1 MREIK
6 KILLIAPPIS
16 RPMDISS
23 KVVRIAL
30 VPPLGLAYIA
40 SVLEKDGLEV
50 QILDALLEGH
60 TDEPKII
67 GNKIRYGLSDEEIK
81 NKIIEFKPDLVGVS
95 CLISNNYKDSHNIC
109 RIIKEADSEII
120 TTMGGAHPTSLPLQT
135 MNDTNVDFIILG
147 EGEYTMRDLI
157 KTLNAGDDISKL
169 DGLVYRDKDV
179 VKILPKTRFIENL
192 DELPFPARHL
202 LKMEEYS
209 NTSSP
214 HSGVKR
220 KPFAAMTSSR
230 GCPARCTFCAIRSMW
245 GSKYRVRSAENVLEE
260 IDLLIREYN
269 IKEIHFEDDNLT
281 YHKDRAMKI
290 FNGIK
295 ERGYDL
301 TLNSPS
307 GLAVYALDDELLE
320 NMWEAG
326 YYSISLAIESG
337 DPHVLNRIM
346 KKPVKLDRVKPLVDK
361 ARSLG
366 MHVKGFFIL
375 GYPEESKESMAKTI
389 EFAKG
394 LGLDWA
400 LFFVATL
407 LPGTEMLEMCKK
419 NGYVNEKELDWET
432 NFIHGNIITPQFTP
446 EYVEKLREKAN
457 LDLNFRYNTNL
468 MEEKW
473 DRAIEDLSY
482 VATLYP
488 HLDYAHFYL
497 GKAYEGKGLLMKAIN
512 EYEQALQ
519 LNPDHKEAAGKL
531 EVLKK

>member
-1 MREIK
+1 MYIIK
-6 KILLIAPPIS
+6 KILLVAPPIS
-16 RPMDISS
+16 RPKEISS

-40 SVLEKDGLEV
+40 SVLENDGFEV
-50 QILDALLEGH
+50 EILDALLEGYGN
-60 TDEPKII
+60 EPKII
-67 GNKIRYGLSDEEIK
+67 GDRIRYGLSDDEINK
-81 NKIIEFKPDLVGVS
+81 KIIEFKPDLVGVS
-95 CLISNNYKDSHNIC
+95 CLISNNYKDAHNIC
-109 RIIKEADSEII
+109 RIVKEIDDGLM
-120 TTMGGAHPTSLPLQT
+120 TVMGGAHPTSLPLQT

-147 EGEYTMRDLI
+147 EGDYSTKELI
-157 KTLNAGDDISKL
+157 NSLNAGEELSKL
-169 DGLVYRDKDV
+169 DGLVYRDNNNIR
-179 VKILPKTRFIENL
+179 ILPKTKFIENL

-202 LKMEEYS
+202 LKMEAYS

-220 KPFAAMTSSR
+220 KPFTAMISSR
-230 GCPARCTFCAIRSMW
+230 GCPAKCTFCAIKSMW

-260 IDLLIREYN
+260 IELLIKDYG

-307 GLAVYALDDELLE
+307 GLAVYALDYELLE
-320 NMWEAG
+320 TMREAG

-337 DPHVLNRIM
+337 DPYVLNKIM

-375 GYPEESKESMAKTI
+375 GYPGESKQSMTKTVD
-389 EFAKG
+389 FAKK
-394 LGLDWA
+394 LGLDWG

-407 LPGTEMLEMCKK
+407 LPGTEMLEICTK
-419 NGYVNEKELDWET
+419 NGYVKDTELDWGS
-432 NFIHGNIITPQFTP
+432 NFIHGNIITPEFTP
-446 EYVEKLREKAN
+446 DYVEKLREEAN
-457 LDLNFRYNTNL
+457 FEINFKHNTNL
-468 MEEKW
+468 IEKKW

-497 GKAYEGKGLLMKAIN
+497 GKAYAGKGLLTEAIN
-512 EYEQALQ
+512 EYEITLRLNPNHVEASKQ
-519 LNPDHKEAAGKL
+519 LNN
-531 EVLKK
+531 